1 MSEFRLEAT
10 ARVLEK
16 RYENGDLVRYEIVSP
31 ESWLRLRQVS
41 GHTDADMVKEIT
53 RLFQANILPGKT
65 KVGPVVLF
73 AIPTGMEDPF
83 PPETEIGTIVDQDR
97 RIKYW
102 LGALFAQ
109 GRLRIEKGKLI
120 FENATYSSFWETL
133 SLEGLTGIAEVYPG
147 DPVFLPMYKTFGT
160 LLNHSRNSVV
170 FNSHFFQIETTDCAT
185 IWDVTGE
192 PFGLLILNGKILLPP
207 LFGREAL
214 FVGKSGRNWIG
225 RPSLEELEVRI
236 GSKIYFH
243 GHGCEFYS
251 RPATERTPQ
260 NAGMDL
266 VVVGRRLVGWHD
278 GGCTEIPESGF
289 VIQTSEKLHP
299 DSLEV
304 EYSGFGNAEFAV
316 QVGPALVK
324 DGRAVSGFGFSAF
337 WNGDGPVFPPSV
349 YPLDWEKGRAARLGL
364 GSRDRKPLIVWV
376 EGAKK
381 HSYRRGVDSCGAS
394 LAEFAQIC
402 VELGVENFV
411 SLDGGGSAQIC
422 IDSGRLLR
430 LSDRYPHSGKDAE
443 RPVPFGLAFDLGQS
457 ML

>member
-31 ESWLRLRQVS
+31 ESWQRLRQVS

-73 AIPTGMEDPF
+73 AIPDGMEDPF
-83 PPETEIGTIVDQDR
+83 PAETEVGTIVDQDR
-97 RIKYW
+97 LIKYW

-109 GRLRIEKGKLI
+109 GGLKIEKGKLI
-120 FENATYSSFWETL
+120 FENAAYSSFWESL
-133 SLEGLTGIAEVYPG
+133 SLKGLTGIAEVYPG
-147 DPVFLPMYKTFGT
+147 DPVFLPMHKTFGT

-192 PFGLLILNGKILLPP
+192 PFGLLILNGEILLPP
-207 LFGREAL
+207 LFGREAF

-225 RPSLEELEVRI
+225 RPSLEELEVHI
-236 GSKIYFH
+236 GSKMYFH

-251 RPATERTPQ
+251 RPAAERTPR

-289 VIQTSEKLHP
+289 VIQTS
-299 DSLEV
+299 
-304 EYSGFGNAEFAV
+304 
-316 QVGPALVK
+316 
-324 DGRAVSGFGFSAF
+324 
-337 WNGDGPVFPPSV
+337 
-349 YPLDWEKGRAARLGL
+349 
-364 GSRDRKPLIVWV
+364 
-376 EGAKK
+376 
-381 HSYRRGVDSCGAS
+381 
-394 LAEFAQIC
+394 
-402 VELGVENFV
+402 
-411 SLDGGGSAQIC
+411 
-422 IDSGRLLR
+422 
-430 LSDRYPHSGKDAE
+430 
-443 RPVPFGLAFDLGQS
+443 
-457 ML
+457 